1 MSKMKVIF
9 ILLIQAVLTSPAAA
23 YVDWTPETL
32 LASYFP
38 APATVDLVPFT
49 PDAEARERLRSALG
63 YALPRPTSPVYVG
76 RNGGTVLGYAI
87 LDSQLGQHEPID
99 FGVLFTPEGAV
110 ARVEVLVYREA
121 YGEGVRAE
129 GFRHQ
134 FVGLGPSA
142 PMRPGKDI
150 RIVSGA
156 TVSTRSVSVGVRRAT
171 LLLAA
176 FLGRPLA

>member
-9 ILLIQAVLTSPAAA
+9 ILVMQALLATPAAA

-38 APATVDLVPFT
+38 APATVEEVAFT
-49 PDAEARERLRSALG
+49 PDAETRDRLKSALG
-63 YALPRPTSPVYVG
+63 YALPRPTVAVHVG
-76 RNGGTVLGYAI
+76 HDGSGVLGYAL

-129 GFRHQ
+129 GFRRQ
-134 FVGLGPSA
+134 FIGLGPSA

-156 TVSTRSVSVGVRRAT
+156 TVSTRSISVGVRRAT